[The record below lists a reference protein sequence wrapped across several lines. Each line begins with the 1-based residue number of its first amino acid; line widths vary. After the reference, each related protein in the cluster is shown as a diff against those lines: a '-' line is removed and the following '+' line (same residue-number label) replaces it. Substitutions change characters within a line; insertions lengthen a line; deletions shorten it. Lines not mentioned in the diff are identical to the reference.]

1 MGKEKYLRLRLINRD
16 LLLLA
21 FHFYPWAKNKG
32 KEKGKGTEGEGKGK
46 EEIID
51 SFIVLFVYVD
61 K

>member
-32 KEKGKGTEGEGKGK
+32 KGTEGEGEGKGK

-51 SFIVLFVYVD
+51 SFIVLFVSID